1 MEDSARPTPA
11 DSGELPNGAGMA
23 EDAVVAPD
31 AAEAPEEGEES
42 GIANDSE
49 TNAALGAEGEPSRP
63 LTMREL
69 LGELKDSGEPSSG
82 RSTLSEG
89 NGIGSAG
96 AERARSVS
104 MLSLWV
110 STKLFGS
117 RDSGGGGGEEAIGAV
132 QLRLSFRCLLSCTPS
147 LRSAICVNCVVV
159 HFDSFFRRIV

>member
-117 RDSGGGGGEEAIGAV
+117 RDSGGGGGGRSHWSCAAAS
-132 QLRLSFRCLLSCTPS
+132 QLSLLAQLYTFPQICHLRELRGGTFR
-147 LRSAICVNCVVV
+147 
-159 HFDSFFRRIV
+159 